1 MASMTP
7 EQAKAQAL
15 ARFKE
20 HGAEHINCGQAV
32 LVYAL
37 YRLDEDP
44 DLVTHAGYF
53 GGGVAGLGEICGA
66 LNGSALA
73 LGVRDMVLK
82 EKGQE
87 PPAATKDELRAILRD
102 FEQKFGART
111 CLALTGHDLSTPEGL
126 TAFHMSDVYGKCA
139 EYVEWA
145 IDRVEPLLAPA
156 LD

>member
-1 MASMTP
+1 MASMTA
-7 EQAKAQAL
+7 EQAKAKAL
-15 ARFKE
+15 TRFKE
-20 HGAEHINCGQAV
+20 PGAEHINCGQAV

-44 DLVTHAGYF
+44 DLIAHAGYF

-82 EKGQE
+82 EKGLE

-102 FEQKFGART
+102 FEAAFGERT
-111 CLALTGHDLSTPEGL
+111 CRQLTGHDLSTPEGL
-126 TAFHMSDVYGKCA
+126 TAFHMSDVYAKCA
-139 EYVEWA
+139 DYVEWA
-145 IDRVEPLLAPA
+145 MDRIEPLLAPA